1 MSDAG
6 QEGML
11 FKRSINV
18 PEGVAVEMLL
28 QKWNPGLPDY
38 AIEDMLV
45 SVLRWNGLQ
54 SFDDLAGVQEIVIPT
69 IVPPGLTP
77 RQWRESQK
85 DYPRRKPFSIAGAS
99 FEQPAAPPP
108 PARNLPVS
116 PMTAAPSRPPDRRPA
131 FAGGPASGGSG
142 GGTGAFTVPTG
153 PGAASKPP
161 ARVTIPIAHRS
172 APGAS
177 LLEHKLRQTAG
188 SGPWQASNKQG
199 ETLAGSDVKEQFQKQ
214 MAQQMWLKRT
224 MARPF

>member
-1 MSDAG
+1 MSGD
-6 QEGML
+6 GML

-54 SFDDLAGVQEIVIPT
+54 SFDDLAGAQELVIPT

-99 FEQPAAPPP
+99 FEQPAAPPA
-108 PARNLPVS
+108 PARNLPLS
-116 PMTAAPSRPPDRRPA
+116 PMTAAPSRPPEKRPA
-131 FAGGPASGGSG
+131 FGGSG
-142 GGTGAFTVPTG
+142 GSLASP
-153 PGAASKPP
+153 PAASTAGIIRP
-161 ARVTIPIAHRS
+161 ARIPVPAALRS
-172 APGAS
+172 APVAS

-214 MAQQMWLKRT
+214 MAQQMWMKRT
-224 MARPF
+224 MSRPF